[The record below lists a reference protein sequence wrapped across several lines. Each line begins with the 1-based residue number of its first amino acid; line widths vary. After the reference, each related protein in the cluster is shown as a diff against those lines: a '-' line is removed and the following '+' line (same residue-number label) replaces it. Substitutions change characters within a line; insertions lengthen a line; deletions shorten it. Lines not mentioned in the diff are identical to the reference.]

1 MLAKSKGKDHMLGI
15 FSGVAMILLSIGY
28 ILFFR
33 MSSGIET
40 SINHDFVEWY
50 NFSINTDPHDV
61 SLIATLKDYGYLLLP
76 LFLGGLYASL
86 RQKTYGNI
94 EILTIGSLI
103 FTTLCLLIEV
113 IHFLE
118 YSLENSVSFY
128 SFAIQKRNMD
138 NLNIFII
145 RNI

>member
-76 LFLGGLYASL
+76 LFLGGLYA
-86 RQKTYGNI
+86 
-94 EILTIGSLI
+94 
-103 FTTLCLLIEV
+103 F
-113 IHFLE
+113 
-118 YSLENSVSFY
+118 
-128 SFAIQKRNMD
+128 
-138 NLNIFII
+138 
-145 RNI
+145 